1 MPVKTSNIDPE
12 DMPYVV
18 VTPIPGAAAEQA
30 ETSFFTGARAVG
42 EHSCRTGDRGGCR
55 VTIHGFT
62 DSHTAILFRF
72 AIADIPVAAARPY
85 HSGASL

>member
-72 AIADIPVAAARPY
+72 AIADIPVAPPRPCR
-85 HSGASL
+85 SGASL